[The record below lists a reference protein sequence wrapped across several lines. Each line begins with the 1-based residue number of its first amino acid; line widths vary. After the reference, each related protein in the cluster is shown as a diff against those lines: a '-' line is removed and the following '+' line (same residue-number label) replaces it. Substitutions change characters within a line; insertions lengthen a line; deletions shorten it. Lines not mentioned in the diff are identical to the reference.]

1 MQRAP
6 RALMQFRA
14 RLQTRVFSE
23 VASGATP
30 LDARSKGITM
40 ANRTELDRAGSDR
53 TARVLVGSAIGVLAL
68 TGAVATAA
76 AVLSVIVARTVII
89 PPSRRTDD
97 IHILALDQADST
109 IVLSSTPDS
118 RLPGEYSFWF
128 SGDTGHVRVGD
139 IIVQD
144 ARTVT
149 RSIEA
154 PDFGDLAA
162 AKRGRFNGWFYLT
175 PDDLHMPYE
184 EVQIR
189 TPLGDAP
196 AWLIPA
202 ERPNST
208 RWMIGVHG
216 RAVRRPEALRGVL
229 PFRAEGFTSLIVSY
243 RNDGEAPRS
252 GDYRY
257 ALGDREWLDVE
268 AAMRYALDHGAEEIV
283 LMGWSMGGATV
294 LQALTRSVIGDR
306 VIGVVLESPVVDW
319 IATLDFQSELRRL
332 PTAVRLGVLTLF
344 KHRWGGLFTGLAEPL
359 DLERLDFVRRA
370 QELDTPILIL
380 HSDDDGFVP
389 STASRELAVARP
401 DIVSYEAFEIARHT
415 KLWNYDREKWE
426 GAIRRWIATLPNG
439 APPKRA
445 SL

>member
-1 MQRAP
+1 M
-6 RALMQFRA
+6 
-14 RLQTRVFSE
+14 
-23 VASGATP
+23 AS
-30 LDARSKGITM
+30 
-40 ANRTELDRAGSDR
+40 RTGVGR
-53 TARVLVGSAIGVLAL
+53 TGKVLVGSAVGVLAL
-68 TGAVATAA
+68 AGAVATAA
-76 AVLSVIVARTVII
+76 GVLSVIVARTVII

-97 IHILALDQADST
+97 IQILGLDRAEST

-139 IIVQD
+139 IIAQD
-144 ARTVT
+144 PRTVT

-154 PDFGDLAA
+154 PDFGDLGAA
-162 AKRGRFNGWFYLT
+162 RRGRFNGWFYLT
-175 PDDLHMPYE
+175 PKDLHVPFE
-184 EVQIR
+184 EVQIA

-202 ERPNST
+202 EKTIADKPAK

-216 RAVRRPEALRGVL
+216 RAVRRPEALRGVT

-243 RNDGEAPRS
+243 RNDGDAPRS
-252 GDYRY
+252 DDYRY
-257 ALGDREWLDVE
+257 ALGDREWLDIE
-268 AAMRYALDHGAEEIV
+268 AAMRYALDHGAEELV

-294 LQALTRSVIGDR
+294 LQALTRSQYGEH

-319 IATLDFQSELRRL
+319 ITTLDFQAELRRL
-332 PTAVRLGVLTLF
+332 PAAIRYGVLSLL
-344 KHRWGGLFTGLAEPL
+344 KNRWGGLLTGLAEPL
-359 DLERLDFVRRA
+359 DLDRLDFVRRA
-370 QELDTPILIL
+370 QELDRPILIL

-389 STASRELAVARP
+389 SIASRELAVARP

-426 GAIRRWIATLPNG
+426 GAIRHWIEALPP
-439 APPKRA
+439 APA
-445 SL
+445 S